1 MKLTFDEYFIKILR
15 LAKGMQLLETRSSAL
30 SFLLTFL
37 HMEFRWYS
45 KLSFESMMVSNK
57 VSAVPKVTVVPLV
70 DITWRFLELSN
81 KLHFSD
87 ELSYEYCRSR

>member
-1 MKLTFDEYFIKILR
+1 MNIFIKILR
-15 LAKGMQLLETRSSAL
+15 LPKGMQLLETRSSAL

-37 HMEFRWYS
+37 HVEFRWYS

-57 VSAVPKVTVVPLV
+57 VSAVPEVTVVPLV

-87 ELSYEYCRSR
+87 ELLYEHCRSR